1 MTCIEKFV
9 IDYEFY
15 ENDEYYML
23 FDILDEIEKELE

>member
-9 IDYEFY
+9 IGYEMY
-15 ENDEYYML
+15 EIDEYYML